1 MGQVGTAFRA
11 FFRALFYAD
20 DARRIAAALAGAELP
35 KIDTGAKSQP
45 VTQPKAPPK
54 AEAPRRSDALSLLAA
69 LQREARLLD
78 LVQEPLGNYT
88 DEQIG
93 AAARNVLRDSAAT
106 IERFFGLKRVV
117 PQNEGDTVEAPDR
130 YDAARF
136 HLTGQVNA
144 PPYRGRLVHAGWE
157 ATVVNLPAW
166 TGSKEAALVVAPAEI
181 EIA

>member
-11 FFRALFYAD
+11 FFRALFYAE
-20 DARRIAAALAGAELP
+20 DARRIAAALTGAELP
-35 KIDTGAKSQP
+35 KIDTGAKAQP
-45 VTQPKAPPK
+45 ASPSKSAPKPEP
-54 AEAPRRSDALSLLAA
+54 PRRSEALALLAA

-78 LVQEPLGNYT
+78 LVQEPLGNYS

-106 IERFFGLKRVV
+106 LERFFGLKRVLS
-117 PQNEGDTVEAPDR
+117 QNEGDTVDVPER

-157 ATVVNLPAW
+157 ASAVNLPAW

-181 EIA
+181 EIG